1 MARNVVLRHHAGH
14 ARQAAA
20 RGALELERPAPEPAG
35 DDDTSLWDAWQQ
47 LSETDREVLALVAWE
62 ELPVADAA
70 RVLGGIV
77 TPQLPPTLARVARAN
92 PVRPDDDLGL
102 MPEAQAALDRILA
115 TEAPARRRSAA
126 RRSRRVVIV
135 ALATLLLVAVGAGLA
150 ATDPF
155 GIFRNPNPGSALYGV
170 DSSRHVK
177 PPTAYWIQC
186 PQTTGNAFRCG
197 AALSGTRYELLDH
210 VESNDASVLTR
221 ANLKTAIRQA
231 RARGEI
237 SAAMAKRFDQDLA
250 AVSDTFLARFR
261 TMFRYQQLGV
271 GLTRVPPAGVLA
283 VIVCEP
289 AGRNLSCQDLN
300 GDANAAVGSGIYLAV
315 PEPNWR
321 AAPPQQPDNGWALE
335 VAILGG
341 PPSAADIR
349 LEEDLLMAAT
359 TSSAATSGQAQRVPP
374 PPQSR

>member
-1 MARNVVLRHHAGH
+1 MPHALLGQPH
-14 ARQAAA
+14 A
-20 RGALELERPAPEPAG
+20 L
-35 DDDTSLWDAWQQ
+35 
-47 LSETDREVLALVAWE
+47 
-62 ELPVADAA
+62 
-70 RVLGGIV
+70 

-210 VESNDASVLTR
+210 IESNDASVLTR

-271 GLTRVPPAGVLA
+271 GISSSPTSRRARSHRLR
-283 VIVCEP
+283 
-289 AGRNLSCQDLN
+289 AGRAEPELSGPERRCQRRRGERDLHRPSRAELA
-300 GDANAAVGSGIYLAV
+300 GGATAAA
-315 PEPNWR
+315 R
-321 AAPPQQPDNGWALE
+321 QR
-335 VAILGG
+335 LGARG
-341 PPSAADIR
+341 RDPRRPADGGR
-349 LEEDLLMAAT
+349 D
-359 TSSAATSGQAQRVPP
+359 SP
-374 PPQSR
+374 

>member
-1 MARNVVLRHHAGH
+1 M
-14 ARQAAA
+14 
-20 RGALELERPAPEPAG
+20 
-35 DDDTSLWDAWQQ
+35 
-47 LSETDREVLALVAWE
+47 
-62 ELPVADAA
+62 
-70 RVLGGIV
+70 
-77 TPQLPPTLARVARAN
+77 TPQLPPTLARVARSN

-102 MPEAQAALDRILA
+102 MPDAQAALDRILA

-126 RRSRRVVIV
+126 RRSRRVLIV
-135 ALATLLLVAVGAGLA
+135 ALATLLLVAVGAAFA

-221 ANLKTAIRQA
+221 ANLKTVIRQA

-237 SAAMAKRFDQDLA
+237 SAAMAKRFDKDLA

-261 TMFRYQQLGV
+261 TMFRYATVSAGQS
-271 GLTRVPPAGVLA
+271 TVPPAGVPD
-283 VIVCEP
+283 VVVCVP
-289 AGRNLSCQDLN
+289 ADRDLSCQDLN
-300 GDANAAVGSGIYLAV
+300 GDANAAVGSGIYVAV
-315 PEPNWR
+315 PERNWR
-321 AAPPQQPDNGWALE
+321 PAPPQKPDKSWALE
-335 VAILGG
+335 VAILGH
-341 PPSAADIR
+341 PPTAAEVR

-359 TSSAATSGQAQRVPP
+359 TSSTTTSGQAQRVPP